1 MVHFMWNLLI
11 FDFKVIF
18 HKTGNLIVASFFSE
32 KTYWLTLKFL
42 GVVHHKMGPQTF
54 AFWLVVMVTA
64 KMLFPLIPWQL
75 PLRVENPYSSTQN
88 HNIKLINSP
97 SFKSNWSFFLKIKC
111 HKGSFPQWLLV
122 IRHSNRAKDF
132 ESFRFSFYFII
143 LHKNWSVL
151 FLIVEFW

>member
-1 MVHFMWNLLI
+1 MLI

-18 HKTGNLIVASFFSE
+18 HKTENLIVASFYLRNNLLTNSE
-32 KTYWLTLKFL
+32 IFR
-42 GVVHHKMGPQTF
+42 VVHHKMGPQTF

-64 KMLFPLIPWQL
+64 KIPFPLIPWQL
-75 PLRVENPYSSTQN
+75 PLRVENPYSSPQN

-97 SFKSNWSFFLKIKC
+97 SFKSNWSLFLKIKC

-132 ESFRFSFYFII
+132 ESFRFSFYSII
-143 LHKNWSVL
+143 LHKNWSVV